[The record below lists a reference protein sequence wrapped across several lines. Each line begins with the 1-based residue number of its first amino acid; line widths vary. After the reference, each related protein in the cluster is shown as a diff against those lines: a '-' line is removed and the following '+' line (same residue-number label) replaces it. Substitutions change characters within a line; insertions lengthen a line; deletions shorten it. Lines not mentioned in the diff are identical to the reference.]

1 MREHAVGPAAVR
13 HDLDVLGQ
21 LRDTGGQLLHG
32 DRHRSRD
39 VPGRVFTGRPH
50 VEHDDVTDLRAAQ
63 QFNPN
68 ELLGVRPVTQVVA
81 TGRVAW
87 YISGTARP
95 W

>member
-1 MREHAVGPAAVR
+1 
-13 HDLDVLGQ
+13 
-21 LRDTGGQLLHG
+21 
-32 DRHRSRD
+32 